1 MVVGSGEELL
11 KAVGEDGMVTAENFK
26 QNYLFIH

>member
-11 KAVGEDGMVTAENFK
+11 KAVGEDGMVTAEK
-26 QNYLFIH
+26 SHIIVL

>member
-11 KAVGEDGMVTAENFK
+11 KAAGEAGTAGK
-26 QNYLFIH
+26 KLFIANII